1 MILYYIS
8 CIMIMLLFIDVY
20 IKNVLFTYYLFIFFL
35 WLIIILCMMYYYGCN
50 ILLCIVIIL
59 FRCY

>member
-20 IKNVLFTYYLFIFFL
+20 IKNVLFTYYLFIYFFF
-35 WLIIILCMMYYYGCN
+35 CG
-50 ILLCIVIIL
+50 
-59 FRCY
+59 